1 MYAPTVLTIVS
12 LVLIL
17 LFVAVVRI
25 MGTDRGYK
33 ALFVV
38 IAILIVLK
46 TIRGW

>member
-1 MYAPTVLTIVS
+1 MAIQFTCS
-12 LVLIL
+12 LGGLELIL

>member
-1 MYAPTVLTIVS
+1 VYAPTVLTIVS

-17 LFVAVVRI
+17 LFAAVVRI
-25 MGTDRGYK
+25 LGTDSGYK
-33 ALFVV
+33 ALFVG